1 MEFRETKDDMVK
13 KIDEHVQ
20 LAIQDSRT
28 RNDDLVDRMT
38 FKMKKQ
44 EDSLNDFTNKIK
56 TETGQESLTT
66 NLESKV
72 SEFVVD
78 FDEKINKLALGE
90 VAKLSTNLNDLVNV
104 KNFMKNN
111 LQSVNGLLKEMLRDS
126 RNIVLF
132 HGLDLVSC
140 FSVFSQI

>member
-1 MEFRETKDDMVK
+1 M
-13 KIDEHVQ
+13 Q

-140 FSVFSQI
+140 LSVFSQI

>member
-104 KNFMKNN
+104 KKIMKNN
-111 LQSVNGLLKEMLRDS
+111 LQSVNGLEMLRDS
-126 RNIVLF
+126 IPWIRLGKGRRHN
-132 HGLDLVSC
+132 
-140 FSVFSQI
+140 

>member
-126 RNIVLF
+126 RNILLF

-140 FSVFSQI
+140 LSVFSQI

>member
-104 KNFMKNN
+104 KKNYEK
-111 LQSVNGLLKEMLRDS
+111 QSTICKWVGNVKGLHSMD
-126 RNIVLF
+126 
-132 HGLDLVSC
+132 
-140 FSVFSQI
+140 

>member
-1 MEFRETKDDMVK
+1 MELRETKDDMVK

-126 RNIVLF
+126 RNILLF

-140 FSVFSQI
+140 LSVFSQI

>member
-44 EDSLNDFTNKIK
+44 EDYLNDFTNKIK

-126 RNIVLF
+126 RNILLF

-140 FSVFSQI
+140 LSVFSQI

>member
-56 TETGQESLTT
+56 TLETGQESLTT

-104 KNFMKNN
+104 KKIMKNN
-111 LQSVNGLLKEMLRDS
+111 LQSVNGLEMLRDS
-126 RNIVLF
+126 IPWIRLGKGRRHN
-132 HGLDLVSC
+132 
-140 FSVFSQI
+140 